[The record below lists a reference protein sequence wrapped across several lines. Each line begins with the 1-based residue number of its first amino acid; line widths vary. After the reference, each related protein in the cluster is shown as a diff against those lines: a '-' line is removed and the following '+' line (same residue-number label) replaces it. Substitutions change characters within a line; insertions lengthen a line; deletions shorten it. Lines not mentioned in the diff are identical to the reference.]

1 MSSGEDGVVD
11 GIRGSG
17 DGGEWVDKPTASLV
31 GRVADSLG
39 LRVVGPLAG
48 GLFGAVL
55 VTGSKLERLVLKVL
69 PQVELASVWATGAA
83 MATRLREAGY
93 PAPRYVGTGTMGD
106 TVWSLQECL
115 AGEVPRRLGSD
126 HARQLVGLA
135 RRHDADSGLRR
146 DWRADAKAAARGWLA
161 TLPPS
166 VPRALEQR
174 LRHVLDR
181 AGYLEM
187 IETSIV
193 HGDFHQ
199 RNCLVD
205 GDAVCGVF
213 DWEIAGPGDWRF
225 DLVNL
230 TFWCLVSPSSCEHDA
245 AQIVIEA
252 TKADTPRPVATFMMA
267 CQVLRALSI
276 AAAYRPSRLAATCQ
290 RIQANLAE
298 WFEPA
303 ETW

>member
-1 MSSGEDGVVD
+1 MDGT
-11 GIRGSG
+11 RGSG
-17 DGGEWVDKPTASLV
+17 DGGEWVDEPTASMV
-31 GRVADSLG
+31 SRVADSLR

-55 VTGSKLERLVLKVL
+55 VTDSNLERLVLKVL
-69 PQVELASVWATGAA
+69 PQVALASVWATGAA

-93 PAPRYVGTGTMGD
+93 PAPRYVGTGTLGD
-106 TVWSLQECL
+106 TVWSLQEYL

-146 DWRADAKAAARGWLA
+146 DWHADARAAARGWLA

-166 VPRALEQR
+166 VPRALEQK
-174 LRHVLDR
+174 LRPVLDR

-193 HGDFHQ
+193 HGDFHP

-205 GDAVCGVF
+205 GDSVCGVF
-213 DWEIAGPGDWRF
+213 DWEIAGAGDWRF

-230 TFWCLVSPSSCEHDA
+230 TFWCLVGPSSCEHDA

-267 CQVLRALSI
+267 CQVLRALST
-276 AAAYRPSRLAATCQ
+276 AAAYRPSRLATTCQ
-290 RIQANLAE
+290 RIQANLTE
-298 WFEPA
+298 WFERA